1 MTANSGA
8 KITDGMAAGLHYLQ
22 RAGDPRAAIVLLHG
36 IGSRAAS
43 FEAMLARYPEG
54 PLLLA
59 WDAPGYGG
67 SAPLADQ
74 APQAADYA
82 ARLNDLLTALKL
94 DRVAVVGHSLGCLM
108 AGAFAAHVPD
118 RLSSVAFI
126 SPALGYGNDPANAHR
141 ATDRIADL
149 ERLGPE
155 RFAAERAA
163 KLVADPQAQPDV
175 VAQVRA
181 AMAAVHSAGY
191 AQAARM
197 LGQGRLL
204 DDAARIA
211 VPAAVIV
218 GDRDAITPPER
229 AERLADA
236 LRAGARG
243 AATRLVTIRSAGHAV
258 CQEQPD
264 AVIAALTDFFSSIPA
279 QEAVA

>member
-1 MTANSGA
+1 MTAKSGVT
-8 KITDGMAAGLHYLQ
+8 ITNGMAAGLHYLQ
-22 RAGDPRAAIVLLHG
+22 RAGDPGAAIVFLHG

-54 PLLLA
+54 PMLLA

-67 SAPLADQ
+67 STPLAGD

-82 ARLNDLLTALKL
+82 ARLDALLTALRL

-108 AGAFAAHVPD
+108 AGAFAANFPARV
-118 RLSSVAFI
+118 RSVAFI

-141 ATDRIADL
+141 ATGRIADL

-155 RFAAERAA
+155 RFAEERAA
-163 KLVADPQAQPDV
+163 KLVADPQAQPEV

-181 AMAAVHSAGY
+181 AMAAVHAAGY

-204 DDAARIA
+204 DNAARIA
-211 VPAAVIV
+211 APAAVIV

-229 AERLADA
+229 AGLLADA
-236 LRAGARG
+236 LRARAG
-243 AATRLVTIRSAGHAV
+243 AAAARLVTIRSAGHAV

-279 QEAVA
+279 QEAAA